1 MTATEGSIHSG
12 FSQAGLDAIDRMMR
26 DYVDTGKSA
35 GMLTLVSR
43 HGQIVQPSCYGQADI
58 ESQTPIRED
67 TIFRI
72 YSMTKPITSVALMT
86 LMEQGHF
93 ELDDAAKR
101 WIPAL
106 AKLEVYQQGKIQSD
120 ITIRQ
125 PTASNRTSTRST
137 GSTPK
142 SGVSASR
149 TRAWSS
155 CCIPCSSFHWWRS
168 PERCGTTASQPISAV
183 TWSS

>member
-86 LMEQGHF
+86 LMEQGHG
-93 ELDDAAKR
+93 LPAGQNPVRYHDSPAADPHR
-101 WIPAL
+101 RIQLRLRTGQVPGRPAL
-106 AKLEVYQQGKIQSD
+106 
-120 ITIRQ
+120 RQ
-125 PTASNRTSTRST
+125 NLA
-137 GSTPK
+137 
-142 SGVSASR
+142 
-149 TRAWSS
+149 
-155 CCIPCSSFHWWRS
+155 
-168 PERCGTTASQPISAV
+168 
-183 TWSS
+183 